1 MKAKWV
7 LVVRALVFGLTI
19 LVLGEAV
26 LAMDFAN
33 VPHRGASGY
42 APEHTIISYQLGE
55 KMHGDYIEVD
65 LQMTKDGQLIAMHDR
80 TVDRTTNGTGFVN
93 EMTLAEMK
101 ELDAGSWFNEQYP
114 QYASPEY
121 KGVKVPTLEEVF
133 QTFGKNKRYYIETK
147 SPAVYP
153 GMETELLRLVNE
165 YNINKDSLLVESF
178 SPESLISMKKL
189 DSSIK
194 LVQLLKY
201 QSNAIITDEEIEE
214 IKDYAIGIGPNHHY
228 LNEDYVQKVVS
239 SGLELHPYTVNEKGR
254 MKQLMNWGVT
264 GIFTNFPDLLHSV
277 KKRVEAGE

>member
-7 LVVRALVFGLTI
+7 LVVRALIIGLTI

-26 LAMDFAN
+26 LAKDIAN
-33 VPHRGASGY
+33 VPHRGASGH
-42 APEHTIISYQLGE
+42 APEHTIVSYQLGE

-65 LQMTKDGQLIAMHDR
+65 LQMTKDGQLIAMHDC

-121 KGVKVPTLEEVF
+121 KGVRVPTLEEVF

-147 SPAVYP
+147 SPEVYP
-153 GMETELLRLVNE
+153 GMETELLRLVNK
-165 YNINKDSLLVESF
+165 YKINKDTLLVESF
-178 SPESLISMKKL
+178 SPESLISIKKL

-201 QSNAIITDEEIEE
+201 QSNAVITDEEIDE

-254 MKQLMNWGVT
+254 MKQLINWGVT

-277 KKRVEAGE
+277 KKVR